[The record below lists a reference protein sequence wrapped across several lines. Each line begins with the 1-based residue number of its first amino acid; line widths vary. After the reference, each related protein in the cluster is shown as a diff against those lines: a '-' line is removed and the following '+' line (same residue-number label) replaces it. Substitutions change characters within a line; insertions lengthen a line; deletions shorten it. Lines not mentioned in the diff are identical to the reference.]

1 MTLSLWTLSLITSG
15 LEVTEILMV
24 AMTLSLW
31 TLSLI
36 TSGLEGGKRRRAM
49 GEKHILCI
57 GLVCLDIISV
67 VDKYPEEDSDSR
79 CLSQRWQR
87 GGNASNSCT
96 VLALLGAP
104 CAFMGSLA
112 PGHMADYTRDSLRR
126 YGIDVSH
133 VITQAGSS
141 FPASV
146 VVSNVTNGS
155 RTILHMN
162 RNLPDVTAED
172 FQRVELPHYKWIH
185 WEGRNAEEQV
195 KMIRKVEEHNSSCRP
210 DQRISISVE
219 IEKEREELY
228 QLFPHGDLVF
238 VSKDV
243 AKHFG
248 FHSAPEAVLGLY
260 PRVKK
265 GNGTTGQRTPTGT
278 TRGHTGT
285 TRGPPDAHEDHLRPP
300 GHLQGP
306 LWGPQTPAGTIRGP
320 PDTRG
325 NDPRAPR
332 HTWGR
337 PRDPQTS
344 TWTTHGPRWG
354 PRCDGERVTRINN
367 KG

>member
-1 MTLSLWTLSLITSG
+1 
-15 LEVTEILMV
+15 
-24 AMTLSLW
+24 
-31 TLSLI
+31 
-36 TSGLEGGKRRRAM
+36 M

-162 RNLPDVTAED
+162 SFIVSDFQKRGISTSNISWQSLGDTPCACCLVSIANGSRTVTLYDTNLPDVTAED

>member
-67 VDKYPEEDSDSR
+67 VDKYPEEDSDS
-79 CLSQRWQR
+79 
-87 GGNASNSCT
+87 
-96 VLALLGAP
+96 
-104 CAFMGSLA
+104 
-112 PGHMADYTRDSLRR
+112 
-126 YGIDVSH
+126 
-133 VITQAGSS
+133 
-141 FPASV
+141 
-146 VVSNVTNGS
+146 
-155 RTILHMN
+155 